1 EDVPMSKEELES
13 ASSWSTAESDEED
26 DFSDSWLEG
35 LEVDEQETEEPSPE
49 FGAEQ
54 PFAEQVEAD
63 QEMDWQAVDS
73 KLDDEPIEEEQPHSA
88 WLQDEASEGLLEPE
102 LADESQPSATG
113 FSISDESEDQ
123 DFFASLR
130 DSAAIPLESQP
141 LEDQDLEETEQEMVE
156 PSPPSWAIDEDQ
168 DEIGAMTARM
178 QAVTASEEPTHIED
192 ELDEEVLEPLEDQIE
207 EEPLQDDVIHYQETD
222 PPPGYRHRVVVGGDH
237 IVFPGGECVHCGR
250 TPVKGQLAIAGTLPE
265 GQGMGDRKP
274 TRFQVPLCG
283 ECRDR
288 ATALSEDA
296 KSARLQSL
304 LFALIIGMA
313 FVVGALAFRLV
324 SPANMRLAD
333 WFILLILF
341 IIGFAGSAI
350 LLLSRINNYPP
361 PMDAAYVRTTLL
373 IPSET
378 QGLETAFEWRNEEYA
393 QRFYEA
399 NQSNVLGNITRV
411 KDRLNLGE
419 SK

>member
-1 EDVPMSKEELES
+1 
-13 ASSWSTAESDEED
+13 
-26 DFSDSWLEG
+26 
-35 LEVDEQETEEPSPE
+35 
-49 FGAEQ
+49 
-54 PFAEQVEAD
+54 
-63 QEMDWQAVDS
+63 
-73 KLDDEPIEEEQPHSA
+73 
-88 WLQDEASEGLLEPE
+88 
-102 LADESQPSATG
+102 
-113 FSISDESEDQ
+113 
-123 DFFASLR
+123 
-130 DSAAIPLESQP
+130 
-141 LEDQDLEETEQEMVE
+141 
-156 PSPPSWAIDEDQ
+156 
-168 DEIGAMTARM
+168 
-178 QAVTASEEPTHIED
+178 
-192 ELDEEVLEPLEDQIE
+192 
-207 EEPLQDDVIHYQETD
+207 
-222 PPPGYRHRVVVGGDH
+222 
-237 IVFPGGECVHCGR
+237 
-250 TPVKGQLAIAGTLPE
+250 
-265 GQGMGDRKP
+265 
-274 TRFQVPLCG
+274 
-283 ECRDR
+283 DR
-288 ATALSEDA
+288 ATSLSEDA